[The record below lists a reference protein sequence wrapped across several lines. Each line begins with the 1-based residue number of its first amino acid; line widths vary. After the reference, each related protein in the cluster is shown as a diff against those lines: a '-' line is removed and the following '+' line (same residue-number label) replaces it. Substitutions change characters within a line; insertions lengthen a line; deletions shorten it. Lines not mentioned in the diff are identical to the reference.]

1 MKKFSFVFCIG
12 IGLVA
17 CKPATNPNADANVSS
32 PNASTTAP
40 STPAPTPPK
49 VDLSN
54 IKHDARAVGAPK
66 SQEQIEL
73 EEAHQ
78 KIIAD
83 ANNPKSGLGFYTGA
97 FGTNKITLII
107 ESIEGGKISGH
118 SVCAGNY
125 RTLTGTYEQI
135 ENNMYK
141 CVLNEPGTDK
151 YDGKFEVEINPQSG
165 KLTGKWAP
173 FKTGV
178 VPAKTFELSE
188 QSPQINL
195 TAGLDWSSEPTAAD
209 ISRRTSTAILQEDDL
224 FELSTEMLK
233 MLRNEIYA
241 RHGYCFKDKNIR
253 AMFEKTSWYM
263 PKSVD
268 VRDDLSDI
276 EVKNIDLIAQYEK
289 YLVENADN
297 FGR

>member
-1 MKKFSFVFCIG
+1 MKKLSFVFCIG

-17 CKPATNPNADANVSS
+17 CKPSTNPPADANVSS
-32 PNASTTAP
+32 PNASSTTPSAP
-40 STPAPTPPK
+40 VPSPAK

-54 IKHDARAVGAPK
+54 IKLDARAVGAPK

-151 YDGKFEVEINPQSG
+151 YDGKFEVEINPQTG
-165 KLTGKWAP
+165 KLIGKWAP
-173 FKTGV
+173 FKAGV

-188 QSPQINL
+188 QSPQVNL

-209 ISRRTSTAILQEDDL
+209 ISRRTSTVILQEDDL
-224 FELSTEMLK
+224 FELGTEMLK

-289 YLVENADN
+289 YLVENADS